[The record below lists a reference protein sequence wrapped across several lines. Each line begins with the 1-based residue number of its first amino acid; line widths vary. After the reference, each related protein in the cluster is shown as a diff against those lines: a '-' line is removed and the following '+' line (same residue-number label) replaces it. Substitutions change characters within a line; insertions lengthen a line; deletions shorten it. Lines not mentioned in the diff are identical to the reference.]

1 MKPGKL
7 TAAATAATAAVL
19 CHVATAYAVPSHGE
33 ETPLNLH
40 PTQRV
45 AAGATPGG
53 GGGTLVRTV
62 VGLGVVIAVIYGLH
76 WVLKQVKAS
85 REERSSGSGLVSLAA
100 VPLGPGRALHMVRAG
115 REVVIV
121 GVGEKGVTPIRVY
134 AEAEARAAGLL
145 DDARPSAEPGDGA
158 AAPASAKTLLGD
170 ALDTLRRRTV
180 R

>member
-1 MKPGKL
+1 MKLGKL

-19 CHVATAYAVPSHGE
+19 GHVATAYAVSGHGE
-33 ETPLNLH
+33 NTPLNLD
-40 PTQRV
+40 PPRRV
-45 AAGATPGG
+45 AAGATAGG
-53 GGGTLVRTV
+53 GSSLVRTV

-76 WVLKQVKAS
+76 WVLKQVKSS
-85 REERSSGSGLVSLAA
+85 REERSSGSGLVSLATVA
-100 VPLGPGRALHMVRAG
+100 LGPGRALHMVRAG

-145 DDARPSAEPGDGA
+145 DDARPPAEQGGDS
-158 AAPASAKTLLGD
+158 AAPASARTLLGD
-170 ALDTLRRRTV
+170 AIDTLRRRTV